1 MIIQKKK
8 YMENSM
14 SIIPTKRSIHF
25 HIFGRFFVLII
36 LSFLLL
42 FSGGC
47 ERKAEKEKLHL
58 KRNSYKVDNVAKEV
72 ADEIISAAKDK
83 DRQAIKELFS
93 EYAVNINS
101 EIDSQIEKF
110 FNYCDY
116 TTSDIEVFTNIK
128 ESGDPQNNYHYLFIT
143 VECSFMDSDGEK
155 YRLYFDWIADD
166 TEDESKIGIN
176 SIYIIKETNFI
187 KKRNENWEVDIPGIY
202 VIE

>member
-202 VIE
+202 IIE

>member
-1 MIIQKKK
+1 MIIQKK
-8 YMENSM
+8 NSM
-14 SIIPTKRSIHF
+14 KNSMNIVSMKRSIHF
-25 HIFGRFFVLII
+25 HTVDRFFILII
-36 LSFLLL
+36 LSFLFL

-128 ESGDPQNNYHYLFIT
+128 ESGDPQNNYHYMFIIA
-143 VECSFMDSDGEK
+143 ECSFTDLDGEK
-155 YRLYFDWIADD
+155 YRLYFEWIADD
-166 TEDESKIGIN
+166 TDDESKIGIN

-187 KKRNENWEVDIPGIY
+187 KKRNENWKIDIPGLYI
-202 VIE
+202 IE

>member
-1 MIIQKKK
+1 
-8 YMENSM
+8 M
-14 SIIPTKRSIHF
+14 SIVSMKRCIHF
-25 HIFGRFFVLII
+25 HIFGRLFIFII
-36 LSFLLL
+36 LSFLFLL
-42 FSGGC
+42 SGGC
-47 ERKAEKEKLHL
+47 ERKTEKEKLHL
-58 KRNSYKVDNVAKEV
+58 KWYSNKADNVAKEV
-72 ADEIISAAKDK
+72 ANEIICSAKDK
-83 DRQAIKELFS
+83 DRQAIKELLS

-128 ESGDPQNNYHYLFIT
+128 ESGDPQNNYHYMFIIA
-143 VECSFMDSDGEK
+143 ECSFTDLDGEK

-166 TEDESKIGIN
+166 SDDESKIGIN